1 MNIFQ
6 AQPQDVDKI
15 LPLYLGYRHFYQVE
29 AQPAQARDFILKR
42 LELNE
47 SVIFF
52 AEIDGQPVGFAQL
65 YPLFCSLEM
74 KRIWLLYDLF
84 VDAKSRKYGVAQK
97 LIERAEQLAA
107 ETDSAFIM
115 LSTATDN
122 VPAQALYERNGFV
135 RDTDFF
141 VYNKML
147 NK

>member
-29 AQPAQARDFILKR
+29 AQPAQAREFILKR

-52 AEIDGQPVGFAQL
+52 AEVDGQPAGFAQL

-84 VDAKSRKYGVAQK
+84 VDGKSRKRGVAQK
-97 LIERAEQLAA
+97 LIERAEQLAS

-122 VPAQALYERNGFV
+122 TPAQALYERNGFV